1 MLTGFI
7 ITAFVCW
14 IVGFFIN
21 GFSLYN
27 VLLIVPT
34 LMFSARKIGIHVKFG
49 NIVATEVLMLFFS
62 LVWRCLF
69 HKVHIIKLLLSIL
82 VRAVFLIICIYDDTV
97 FVYVNEERKKI

>member
-27 VLLIVPT
+27 VLL
-34 LMFSARKIGIHVKFG
+34 
-49 NIVATEVLMLFFS
+49 IVATEVLMLFFS

>member
-14 IVGFFIN
+14 IAGFFIN